1 MIKNKQKQYNTNM
14 KNNQKGVAHL
24 VALLLF
30 VVIMAVGGAG
40 YFVYNKEK
48 GSESVTDENAEQVA
62 QVSEVKIKHLGV
74 EFGDY
79 DPATNKAGDF
89 KFTEALLSS
98 GEGMQMLF
106 MEYGH
111 VIPGNSATGGM
122 SKGNPQPTYILPL
135 GTKVRALV
143 DGKVYDVPKL
153 YSNDYSVQI
162 EVPGSELI
170 FEMEHVINVKVK
182 KGDVVKAGDVI
193 AEVSD
198 YDARNYDGLGL
209 VEIGIL
215 KPGNPP
221 SHICPFDYLDDS
233 IKDDAFKKIIALKKA
248 WEEYRGDSS
257 IYDESKA
264 LVPGCASLDPIEG

>member
-1 MIKNKQKQYNTNM
+1 MKQ
-14 KNNQKGVAHL
+14 NQKGFAHL
-24 VALLLF
+24 AIVLVI
-30 VVIMAVGGAG
+30 VVIAIIAGVGFMVYGKDKASEPVTVNTAVEVA
-40 YFVYNKEK
+40 EK
-48 GSESVTDENAEQVA
+48 SEA
-62 QVSEVKIKHLGV
+62 KIKHLGV
-74 EFGDY
+74 EFGEY
-79 DPATNKAGDF
+79 DASTNMAGDF
-89 KFTEALLSS
+89 KFTKAQLSS

-111 VIPGNSATGGM
+111 VIPGNSASGGS
-122 SKGNPQPTYILPL
+122 SKGNPQPTYVLPL
-135 GTKVRALV
+135 GTKVKAIV

-162 EVPGSELI
+162 EVPGTDMI

-182 KGDVVKAGDVI
+182 KGDTVKAGDVI

-198 YDARNYDGLGL
+198 YDARNFDGQGL

-233 IKDDAFKKIIALKKA
+233 IKQDSFKKINSLKKA
-248 WEEYRGDSS
+248 WETYRGDQS
-257 IYDESKA
+257 IYDEAKA
-264 LVPGCASLDPIEG
+264 IVPGCVSRDPIEG

>member
-1 MIKNKQKQYNTNM
+1 MKQ
-14 KNNQKGVAHL
+14 NQKGIAHL
-24 VALLLF
+24 AAILVL
-30 VVIMAVGGAG
+30 VVIAAIGGAG
-40 YFVYNKEK
+40 YLVYNKEK
-48 GSESVTDENAEQVA
+48 ASEQVTADNAEQVA
-62 QVSEVKIKHLGV
+62 KNSEAKIKHLGV

-79 DPATNKAGDF
+79 DPATNQAGDF
-89 KFTEALLSS
+89 KFTKAQLSS

-111 VIPGNSATGGM
+111 VIPGNSASGGM

-135 GTKVRALV
+135 GTKVKAIA

-162 EVPGSELI
+162 EVPDSDLI

-182 KGDVVKAGDVI
+182 KGDTVKAGDVV

-198 YDARNYDGLGL
+198 YDAKNYDGLGL

-221 SHICPFDYLDDS
+221 SHVCPFDYLDES
-233 IKDDAFKKIIALKKA
+233 IKDDAFMKIDALKKA

-264 LVPGCASLDPIEG
+264 LVPGCVSRAPIEG